1 MAEETTTATEDPA
14 TSAPDAAQA
23 SAAPEAPKPE
33 EAPATKPAEVVTTSQ
48 APATEVASEPP
59 EPDAP
64 DAIQPYVDKVK
75 ENIKLALEDPDIGK
89 FLRAHIKTLREEWDG
104 WSESA
109 KYAYTHMMTA
119 QLLQRKAAATEIA
132 IGNKFKLPNPS
143 AQKILME
150 SIKQAVT
157 KPKKRRPALS
167 VPIRLRPT
175 SSQK

>member
-1 MAEETTTATEDPA
+1 MAEETTPATEDPA
-14 TSAPDAAQA
+14 TSAPDAAHA
-23 SAAPEAPKPE
+23 SAAPEVPKPE
-33 EAPATKPAEVVTTSQ
+33 D
-48 APATEVASEPP
+48 APATEAASAPAA
-59 EPDAP
+59 PDEP

-75 ENIKLALEDPDIGK
+75 ENIKLALEEPDIGQ
-89 FLRAHIKTLREEWDG
+89 FLRAHIKTFREEWDG

-109 KYAYTHMMTA
+109 KYTYTHMMTA

-167 VPIRLRPT
+167 VPTRLRPT